1 MTVIDGSNLVLGRA
15 SSILAKRPLKGERIQ
30 IVNAE
35 AMVVTGT
42 KQNVMEKLDKRREG
56 TVKGNPHKGPKY
68 PRMPERIVKRS
79 VRGMLPWKKPKG
91 KAAFKNLR
99 VYISVPSN
107 LIDVKAEKIDG
118 AVNRLEKGF
127 LTVGD
132 ISRNLGAKW

>member
-1 MTVIDGSNLVLGRA
+1 MLIPVGEGISASAVALVEPWACVEDSYAVVERQGLKAGGRM
-15 SSILAKRPLKGERIQ
+15 L
-30 IVNAE
+30 VVAE
-35 AMVVTGT
+35 AGA
-42 KQNVMEKLDKRREG
+42 D
-56 TVKGNPHKGPKY
+56 
-68 PRMPERIVKRS
+68 
-79 VRGMLPWKKPKG
+79 